1 MKDVYEVLRQKELEV
16 SRLKT
21 EVEAL
26 RIAVTLLLADGEAEI
41 TTTPHYCVWGMT
53 LQERPAPQRGKR
65 ERKKADSRSEA

>member
-26 RIAVTLLLADGEAEI
+26 RIAVPLLLAGGEVEDHNH
-41 TTTPHYCVWGMT
+41 PT
-53 LQERPAPQRGKR
+53 LQPVVNDAAGKTRAPAWEERA
-65 ERKKADSRSEA
+65 KKG

>member
-26 RIAVTLLLADGEAEI
+26 HMAVPLLLADEEAEDHKH
-41 TTTPHYCVWGMT
+41 PT
-53 LQERPAPQRGKR
+53 LQRVGNDAAGKTRAPAWEERA
-65 ERKKADSRSEA
+65 KKG